1 MATINSNMTRITGMA
16 SGLDVDSLVKTA
28 LKPYQAKVD
37 QKTQQKEVAEIKQK
51 LYRDLLADSKNFYNK
66 YFDILGKDNLI
77 SSSNY
82 KSVKYTPSSDAV
94 SIVASSE
101 SQQDN
106 YSVTV
111 TDVATAA
118 SATISSADVVRKGTI
133 VINGQPFTLADTDDK
148 TEIAKDLTSQL
159 LKKGIKVAARYTD
172 FAGTTG
178 INKNAS
184 AMILEATTLGKDSTF
199 TVGTNFAAIESTNS
213 TGLDATSNVTGFNI
227 QNVKDASGSITIDY
241 DGAGTGT
248 PVDLSIAIG
257 GTDDDIL
264 NSINSKLDPAKV
276 TATKDASGNIT
287 FNSVQRG
294 DSGTFKIKIG
304 TKETTAVA
312 GTDATSSTA
321 TVTDKSVLEGK
332 ILINGRVTD
341 LTGIKDTTTP
351 EALQVYLDKLNDSG
365 VTAKINADNTITLTS
380 VAKGTSSAFTVSK
393 AGAGTSG
400 ITAVSTKAGV
410 DANVTITNLTS
421 GGVFTHT
428 ENKNTVTLDGS
439 TFTFNNKTV
448 TGDPAVDNPVTIT
461 AKKDATELKDKI
473 VKFIADYNTM
483 IEKLNKTVMTKHT
496 RGYDPLTADQK
507 KDMSDDEVKLWNGKV
522 EAGQLYR
529 DDDISR
535 ISNSMK
541 ESMRTLMSSTGL
553 NLEKIGIKPVKD
565 YAGTK
570 NGTFSIPD
578 ESALQTAIE
587 ENPEDVMDLFT
598 RKAPTKEELA
608 GKTETEQIKMKNQ
621 TGIFIKLK
629 NTIYSE
635 TMQSDSSLAKKVG
648 LEGTGTFTSNTLTKS
663 ISDYEKKIKD
673 MQKSLASREQA
684 LYTKYANLEKIL
696 NQYNAQQSSLTASLG
711 SN

>member
-1 MATINSNMTRITGMA
+1 MTTINSNMTRITGMA
-16 SGLDVDSLVKTA
+16 SGLDVDSLVKTG

-77 SSSNY
+77 SPSNY
-82 KSVKYTPSSDAV
+82 KSVKYAPSSDAV

-106 YSVTV
+106 YKVTV
-111 TDVATAA
+111 NSVATAA
-118 SATISSADVVRKGTI
+118 SAVISGSPVAGNEIT
-133 VINGQPFTLADTDDK
+133 INGEKFTLVGTTQA
-148 TEIAKDLTSQL
+148 EIAKDLTAQL
-159 LKKGIKVAARYTD
+159 AKKGIKVEARYTN
-172 FAGTTG
+172 FAGT
-178 INKNAS
+178 AS
-184 AMILEATTLGKDSTF
+184 NVSGLVLESTVLGKNGSF
-199 TVGTNFAAIESTNS
+199 SVGTSFGTLTPNVSSDPLISNVGA
-213 TGLDATSNVTGFNI
+213 DATAAKVTGFNI
-227 QNVKDASGSITIDY
+227 QNVKDAGGNITVDY
-241 DGAGTGT
+241 DGAGTGAS
-248 PVDLSIAIG
+248 VDLSLG
-257 GTDDDIL
+257 LTGTETDDDIL
-264 NSINSKLDPAKV
+264 TIMNSKLDSTKV
-276 TATKDASGNIT
+276 VATKDGSGNIT
-287 FNSVQRG
+287 FNSTVQG
-294 DSGTFKIKIG
+294 ASSPQFSIKIG
-304 TKETTAVA
+304 STTTTAPV
-312 GTDATSSTA
+312 GTDATASVSTFH
-321 TVTDKSVLEGK
+321 DDDILGK
-332 ILINGRVTD
+332 IITINGNQVD
-341 LTGIKDTTTP
+341 LTSVTT
-351 EALQVYLDKLNDSG
+351 EADLNALIQDKGL
-365 VTAKINADNTITLTS
+365 TAKINGTEITFTS
-380 VAKGTSSAFTVSK
+380 AAKGASSAFTIAK
-393 AGAGTSG
+393 AGGAAGGLQTS
-400 ITAVSTKAGV
+400 STKAGV
-410 DANVTITNLTS
+410 DASVTIENLTK
-421 GGVFTHT
+421 GGTYTVTG
-428 ENKNTVTLDGS
+428 NKNTATLDGS
-439 TFTFNNKTV
+439 TFTFNDKTV
-448 TGDPAVDNPVTIT
+448 AGIPVTIT

-522 EAGQLYR
+522 EDGQLYR

-553 NLEKIGIKPVKD
+553 NLERIGIKPVKD

-598 RKAPTKEELA
+598 RKAPTKDELA
-608 GKTETEQIKMKNQ
+608 GMSETEQIKRKDQ

-684 LYTKYANLEKIL
+684 LYSKYANLERIL